1 MKKPTLVK
9 DIVILITLNILF
21 FVWVFW
27 YLINGKGS
35 GSNFTI
41 IWYVIGFALI
51 EVVYIVNMMRRHQ
64 DAYKI
69 FTQNIKAMGNKQQIV
84 DYEVKEIK
92 SNNGST
98 YFLTT
103 KFQIAGKEHTLRK
116 HLPKEVA
123 LVLRATNPV
132 LDLYT
137 DPSSTKFIY
146 HLDTKMFLKL

>member
-21 FVWVFW
+21 FGWFTWVIVSGDTTDRIFV
-27 YLINGKGS
+27 YLGLFIVAEMV
-35 GSNFTI
+35 
-41 IWYVIGFALI
+41 YVVGLI
-51 EVVYIVNMMRRHQ
+51 KQYKE
-64 DAYKI
+64 AYKR
-69 FTQNIKAMGNKQQIV
+69 FEQNIKLMGMRSKII

-103 KFQIAGKEHTLRK
+103 KFQIAGKEHTVRK
-116 HLPKEVA
+116 HLSKEVA
-123 LVLRATNPV
+123 LVLRATKPV